1 MRNALLVRENKKENW
16 KKQHDGLTKPMSVA
30 ERKRRQRIK
39 SKAKRMLLDLVLI
52 EHAGIMGES
61 SSFEEGLSQIAF
73 FSILYQT
80 VPDPEG
86 TNPLKGYLPEILEK

>member
-1 MRNALLVRENKKENW
+1 MRNALLSREGNW
-16 KKQHDGLTKPMSVA
+16 KKQYQGLDKPMSVA

-39 SKAKRMLLDLVLI
+39 SKAKRMLLDLILI
-52 EHAGIMGES
+52 EHAGIMGEKY
-61 SSFEEGLSQIAF
+61 SFEEGLSQISF

-86 TNPLKGYLPEILEK
+86 TNPLTPFLPEIPEK